1 MRNFLM
7 IALCCTAL
15 VLGGCASKV
24 QYGDPTAVETVDEK
38 FGSTDLQQIAAKM
51 VDSMLTF
58 PTVMQ
63 MTATQQPVLYV
74 EGVKNKTREHI
85 DLEAVTDTI
94 VNKLLRSAKFRFVD
108 KATRDLA
115 RQELGFQNNSGMVD
129 PNTAARIGRHI
140 GAQYMLHGNIS
151 NITKQSASTKDVYYK
166 FTLKMINLETGILTW
181 QDEKEIRKSIKRS
194 WFGL

>member
-1 MRNFLM
+1 MRYFL
-7 IALCCTAL
+7 IILLGSTAL

-58 PTVMQ
+58 PSVMQ
-63 MTATQQPVLYV
+63 MTANRQPVLYV

-85 DLEAVTDTI
+85 DLESVTDTI

-115 RQELGFQNNSGMVD
+115 RQELGFQNDSGMVD
-129 PNTAARIGRHI
+129 PNTAAQIGRHV

>member
-1 MRNFLM
+1 MRHFLFIM
-7 IALCCTAL
+7 ICSLPL
-15 VLGGCASKV
+15 VLGGCASSV
-24 QYGDPTAVETVDEK
+24 QYGDPTAVETVDET

-63 MTATQQPVLYV
+63 LTAHRQPVLYV
-74 EGVKNKTREHI
+74 EGMKNKTREHI
-85 DLEAVTDTI
+85 DLESITDTI
-94 VNKLLRSAKFRFVD
+94 VSKLMRSAKFQFVD

-115 RQELGFQNNSGMVD
+115 RQELGFQNDSGMVD
-129 PNTAARIGRHI
+129 TNSATQIGRHI

-151 NITKQSASTKDVYYK
+151 SITKNSKSTKDVYYK
-166 FTLKMINLETGILTW
+166 FTLKMIDLQTGILTW
-181 QDEKEIRKSIKRS
+181 QDEKEIRKSVSRS